1 MGDTQTVG
9 SDVRSRVFKIISQ
22 VFKVPV
28 ESVTED
34 SSPDQIAKWDS
45 LEHMNLV
52 LALEESFKVQ
62 FEASQIGE
70 MQSAGLILLVL
81 KEKGIS

>member
-1 MGDTQTVG
+1 MAGP
-9 SDVRSRVFKIISQ
+9 DVKSRVFKIMSQ
-22 VFKVPV
+22 VFKVPLEQV
-28 ESVTED
+28 NED

-62 FEASQIGE
+62 FEAEQIGE